1 MNNIVK
7 FHRPETSLRLLT
19 DSSKMTVLLVGN
31 IQLAKAIA
39 NGISSNPTACI
50 EVEQTPAGI
59 LLSCDNRFVYQ
70 SLLDF
75 LL

>member
-7 FHRPETSLRLLT
+7 FNRPELRLLT
-19 DSSKMTVLLVGN
+19 DSNKMTVLLFGSLN
-31 IQLAKAIA
+31 LSKAIA
-39 NGISSNPTACI
+39 AGISSNPTACI